1 MYVCM
6 NEWMYVCMHACMHA
20 WMYVC
25 MCQSKCVCVCVFSQF
40 FFKPVYLTLPSSI
53 PPVLMYSIISK
64 RPWESL
70 FSLEKPPKRMTFI
83 RIHLQGVV
91 LLLLRSVV
99 HQQYTTPPGWLKSL
113 RFFSSNFCYP
123 KSIQE
128 IISLMFCSGSL
139 PPDDWSRVISW
150 WSGMGG
156 MFGQLLAWHE
166 DLATWYVKIWR

>member
-1 MYVCM
+1 
-6 NEWMYVCMHACMHA
+6 
-20 WMYVC
+20 
-25 MCQSKCVCVCVFSQF
+25 MCFPILLQTCLFNAAFLDTSSLNVINH
-40 FFKPVYLTLPSSI
+40 FKS
-53 PPVLMYSIISK
+53 

-123 KSIQE
+123 KFIQE
-128 IISLMFCSGSL
+128 IISLMFCCGSL
-139 PPDDWSRVISW
+139 PPGDESRVISW

-156 MFGQLLAWHE
+156 MFCQLLAWHE
-166 DLATWYVKIWR
+166 DLATWYVKIWRQSLKIRGICRFIIQEWWLREA